1 MKNKR
6 GLNLLILTAAVTAL
20 FGACVEVGELE
31 EKVHSIPLD
40 GVESLKVELDM
51 GAGKLNLHGGTI
63 DLMEGSFVYNVEEWK
78 PEIDYYVSEGKGL
91 LEIEQGRHPGIPM
104 GDSENEWN
112 ISLNDRIPMDVKLD
126 LGAGETNLDF
136 QGLLLNSLVVDMGVG
151 ELTLDLSG
159 ERTQSVDVN
168 IQGGIG
174 SATIYLPEKV
184 GVRVNVE
191 KGIGSVD
198 SNGLHKEGHIYTNDS
213 FGKTKV
219 SVEVNIEAGIG
230 SVDLR
235 LK

>member
-1 MKNKR
+1 MKNK
-6 GLNLLILTAAVTAL
+6 GYLNVLVLAALLAGL

-31 EKVHSIPLD
+31 EDVHSIPLD

-51 GAGKLNLHGGTI
+51 GAGELNLHGGAT

-78 PEIDYYVSEGKGL
+78 PEIDYYVSEGKAL
-91 LEIEQGRHPGIPM
+91 LEIEQGRNSGIPM

-112 ISLNDRIPMDVKLD
+112 ISLNERIPMDVKLD

-168 IQGGIG
+168 IEGGIG
-174 SATIYLPEKV
+174 SATLYLPQQF

-198 SNGLHKEGHIYTNDS
+198 SYGFHKEGHIYTNDS
-213 FGKTKV
+213 FGKTGV